1 MPQAEMS
8 VLWHAGPAFCITAKL
23 RANREIGVP
32 EHGHSCRK
40 RWKKEKRQTSRRIE
54 DVPHSYLLSIVAREL
69 WGVKRFLRPMMG
81 QFPSWRLYGRN
92 LVILRVWTR
101 HKAPYYATGVGERTG
116 D

>member
-23 RANREIGVP
+23 RQSGDWRSGTRTQLP
-32 EHGHSCRK
+32 ETVE
-40 RWKKEKRQTSRRIE
+40 KEKRQTSRPIE

-101 HKAPYYATGVGERTG
+101 HKAPYYATGVAERTG